1 MGSRGISS
9 SFTKKMLGT
18 FLIFFD
24 EKWIVWLNVNESS
37 FTFEREVFMKLK
49 KEEKRNKIIHAAIRI
64 FARNGYFNSRV
75 SEIAKEA
82 GVADGT
88 IYIYFK
94 SKNEILSAI
103 FDEALDKFVRV
114 SEDKLKSI
122 FDPIERLEMIAFLHL
137 QYLGANRD
145 LATVFQIE
153 FRHNIVFMEKFTRS
167 KLRDYF
173 NIIRETI
180 ETGQEKNIFRQL
192 DSKFGT
198 KLFFGMI
205 DEMVTSWLLS
215 KKEYQLENSAKSLT
229 HAFVFGLAEC

>member
-1 MGSRGISS
+1 VI
-9 SFTKKMLGT
+9 
-18 FLIFFD
+18 FD
-24 EKWIVWLNVNESS
+24 EPCFVWLNVNESS
-37 FTFEREVFMKLK
+37 FIFERKGKMKLK
-49 KEEKRNKIIHAAIRI
+49 KEEKKNQIIQAAIRT
-64 FARNGYFNSRV
+64 FAKNGYFNSRV

-94 SKNEILSAI
+94 SKDEILSAI
-103 FDEALDKFVRV
+103 FDEALDKFVAV
-114 SEDKLKSI
+114 SEERLKSVA
-122 FDPIERLEMIAFLHL
+122 DPIERLEAIAFLHL

-167 KLRDYF
+167 KLREYF
-173 NIIRETI
+173 RIIRETI
-180 ETGQEKNIFRQL
+180 EVGQQKKVFRNL
-192 DSKFGT
+192 EPKFAT

-215 KKEYQLENSAKSLT
+215 KKEYKLEKAAKSLT
-229 HAFVFGLAEC
+229 RAFVFGLAEC

>member
-1 MGSRGISS
+1 
-9 SFTKKMLGT
+9 
-18 FLIFFD
+18 
-24 EKWIVWLNVNESS
+24 
-37 FTFEREVFMKLK
+37 MKLK
-49 KEEKRNKIIHAAIRI
+49 KEEKKNQIIQAAIRT

-94 SKNEILSAI
+94 SKDEILSAI
-103 FDEALDKFVRV
+103 FDEALDKFVQV
-114 SEDKLKSI
+114 SEEKLKQVT
-122 FDPIERLEMIAFLHL
+122 DPIKRLETIAYLHL
-137 QYLGANRD
+137 KYLGSNRD

-173 NIIRETI
+173 RVIRETI
-180 ETGQEKNIFRQL
+180 EAGQKQKVFRKL

-215 KKEYQLENSAKSLT
+215 KKDYQLDTAAESLT
-229 HAFVFGLAEC
+229 RAFVFGLAEC

>member
-1 MGSRGISS
+1 M
-9 SFTKKMLGT
+9 
-18 FLIFFD
+18 
-24 EKWIVWLNVNESS
+24 NESS
-37 FTFEREVFMKLK
+37 FSFEKKGDMKLK
-49 KEEKRNKIIHAAIRI
+49 KEEKKNQIIQAAIRT
-64 FARNGYFNSRV
+64 FARSGYFNSRV

-94 SKNEILSAI
+94 SKDEILSAI
-103 FDEALDKFVRV
+103 FDEALDKFVQI
-114 SEDKLKSI
+114 SEDKLKNIS
-122 FDPIERLEMIAFLHL
+122 DPIERLETIAFLHL
-137 QYLGANRD
+137 KYLGANRD

-173 NIIRETI
+173 RIIRETI
-180 ETGQEKNIFRQL
+180 EDGQEKKAFRKL
-192 DSKFGT
+192 DPKFGT

-215 KKEYQLENSAKSLT
+215 KKEYHLEKTAKSLT
-229 HAFVFGLAEC
+229 HTFVFGIAES

>member
-1 MGSRGISS
+1 
-9 SFTKKMLGT
+9 
-18 FLIFFD
+18 
-24 EKWIVWLNVNESS
+24 
-37 FTFEREVFMKLK
+37 MKLK
-49 KEEKRNKIIHAAIRI
+49 KEEKKNQIIQAAIRT

-94 SKNEILSAI
+94 SKDEILSAI
-103 FDEALDKFVRV
+103 FDEALDKFVQI
-114 SEDKLKSI
+114 SEDKLKNIS
-122 FDPIERLEMIAFLHL
+122 DPIKRLETIAFLHL

-145 LATVFQIE
+145 IATVFQIE

-173 NIIRETI
+173 RIIRETI
-180 ETGQEKNIFRQL
+180 EDGQEKKMFRKF
-192 DSKFGT
+192 DPKFGT

-215 KKEYQLENSAKSLT
+215 KKEYSLEKAAGSLT
-229 HAFVFGLAEC
+229 HTFVFGIAES

>member
-1 MGSRGISS
+1 
-9 SFTKKMLGT
+9 
-18 FLIFFD
+18 
-24 EKWIVWLNVNESS
+24 
-37 FTFEREVFMKLK
+37 MKLK
-49 KEEKRNKIIHAAIRI
+49 KEEKKNKIIQAAIRT

-94 SKNEILSAI
+94 SKDEILSAI
-103 FDEALDKFVRV
+103 FDEALDKFVQV
-114 SEDKLKSI
+114 SEEKLKTVS
-122 FDPIERLEMIAFLHL
+122 DPIKRLETIAFLHL
-137 QYLGANRD
+137 RYLGSNRD

-173 NIIRETI
+173 RIIRETI
-180 ETGQEKNIFRQL
+180 EIGQQKEIFRKL
-192 DSKFGT
+192 DPKFGAR
-198 KLFFGMI
+198 LFFGMI

-215 KKEYQLENSAKSLT
+215 KKEYQLDKAAKSLT
-229 HAFVFGLAEC
+229 EAFVFGLAEC